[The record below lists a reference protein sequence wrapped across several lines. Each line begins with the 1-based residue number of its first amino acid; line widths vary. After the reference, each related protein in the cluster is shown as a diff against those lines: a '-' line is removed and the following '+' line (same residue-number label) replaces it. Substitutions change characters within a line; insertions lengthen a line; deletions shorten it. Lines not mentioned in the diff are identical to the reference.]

1 MTTSMNDR
9 DSIVT
14 LFRAV
19 FPEPVMAL
27 SGLVL
32 LLLTVPT
39 SAAVI
44 FDDTLL
50 QGQNI
55 WMKTLRFQLSLAIY
69 LLTLSAYARWL
80 PSRIMADPRH
90 RIAAWLMV
98 AAMFASA
105 LRVPRA
111 ASLSPPITATSP

>member
-32 LLLTVPT
+32 LLLSVPT

-55 WMKTLRFQLSLAIY
+55 GRLQFVQR
-69 LLTLSAYARWL
+69 ARGRQGLQMANVRLQTADMAQRL
-80 PSRIMADPRH
+80 PPGPTKPKSQENNEGQGYQ
-90 RIAAWLMV
+90 AA
-98 AAMFASA
+98 
-105 LRVPRA
+105 RA
-111 ASLSPPITATSP
+111 PPAWG